1 MFLQYN
7 YNFFSQSRE
16 IVLLANKRR
25 KATESRRGDA
35 VFTAGMAT
43 SSMCPSTVDN
53 FDIRR
58 GIPVLRQEY
67 ILLIDKQWRTTCW
80 KWRVS
85 AFSKFYL
92 VEAQFQA
99 FRNFFAVIKDKPIA
113 LTSDAATLLVTLW
126 RH

>member
-1 MFLQYN
+1 MFFQYN

-43 SSMCPSTVDN
+43 SSICPSTVDN

-67 ILLIDKQWRTTCW
+67 ILLIDKQWRTTCEMA
-80 KWRVS
+80 VS

-113 LTSDAATLLVTLW
+113 LTIDAATLLVTLW